1 MTGGLIQIVA
11 YGTADIFLT
20 GMPQITF
27 FKLVYRRYTNFAI
40 ESIEQTF
47 SGTKNF
53 GNIISCTIFF
63 LNKKSQIIFRLSKK
77 NIYIYDTLNTRV
89 I

>member
-27 FKLVYRRYTNFAI
+27 FKLAYRRYTNFAI
-40 ESIEQTF
+40 ESIEQSF
-47 SGTKNF
+47 SGIADF
-53 GNIISCTIFF
+53 GETLSCTFEKVGD
-63 LNKKSQIIFRLSKK
+63 LL
-77 NIYIYDTLNTRV
+77 
-89 I
+89 